1 MEKQTQTPTQPAGE
15 HPAQSGGTA
24 IPVLAPTDPIPPAML
39 EEFTDG
45 REAGED
51 EEQPPGDLHQ
61 ALP

>member
-1 MEKQTQTPTQPAGE
+1 MEKQTQTPTQPTGQP
-15 HPAQSGGTA
+15 PAQTGGPA

-51 EEQPPGDLHQ
+51 E
-61 ALP
+61 

>member
-24 IPVLAPTDPIPPAML
+24 IPIPPAML

-51 EEQPPGDLHQ
+51 E
-61 ALP
+61 